1 MTPSSTTKPPPLR
14 IVSFLESNF
23 VTGPA
28 KNVLQFAH
36 SARQPDPAE
45 GLPAVELSIVTFARP
60 HDGPNGLIDGA
71 RRAGLKVHV
80 LEESGPFDPSLL
92 PKVRQLIHSL
102 APDIIQTHHVKSHF
116 LIARSGLNRSYPWIA
131 FHHGYT
137 ATNLKQRLY
146 NQFDRWSL
154 HRPDHLVAV
163 CGPFKNQLTA
173 LGIAP
178 ERISILHNTLAAG
191 PAPDSAAPNSPAIE
205 AARALVPAGIP
216 ILLIVG
222 RLSHEKGHLD
232 LIAALKLL
240 QSQHP
245 QLPWHALFIGEGPAR
260 TPLTAAMAR
269 AGLAARITL
278 AGHQVDVK
286 PFYGLADLFVM
297 PSHSEGSP
305 NALLEAMM
313 ARVPIVATHVGG
325 IPEIVT
331 HGETALLVPPSDPS
345 ALAAALA
352 QLLANPALAQRLAL
366 AAQRQALDH
375 HQPSAYRRQ
384 LARIH
389 LEVLRQKGAPALTH
403 AS

>member
-1 MTPSSTTKPPPLR
+1 MTPSSTTAPPRTLR
-14 IVSFLESNF
+14 VVSFLESNF

-36 SARQPDPAE
+36 SARQPDPGE
-45 GLPAVELSIVTFARP
+45 GLPAVELSVVTFARP
-60 HDGPNGLIDGA
+60 HDGPNGLIDRA
-71 RRAGLKVHV
+71 RRAGLPVHV
-80 LEESGPFDPSLL
+80 LEESGPFDLSLL
-92 PKVRQLIHSL
+92 PKVRQLIRSL

-154 HRPDHLVAV
+154 RHPDHLVTV

-173 LGIAP
+173 FGIP
-178 ERISILHNTLAAG
+178 SERISILHNTLEAS
-191 PAPDSAAPNSPAIE
+191 PAPDSAAMN
-205 AARALVPAGIP
+205 AARSLVPTGAP

-222 RLSHEKGHLD
+222 RLSQEKGHLD
-232 LIAALKLL
+232 LIAALALL
-240 QSQHP
+240 HSQYP

-260 TPLTAAMAR
+260 ASLTAAMAH
-269 AGLAARITL
+269 AALDARISL
-278 AGHQVDVK
+278 PGHQDDVK

-331 HGETALLVPPSDPS
+331 NGETALLVPPSDPV

-352 QLLANPALAQRLAL
+352 QLLANPALAQRLAD

-384 LARIH
+384 LAKIH
-389 LEVLRQKGAPALTH
+389 LQVLRQKGSPALTH

>member
-71 RRAGLKVHV
+71 RRAGLPVHV
-80 LEESGPFDPSLL
+80 LEESGPFDLSLL

-102 APDIIQTHHVKSHF
+102 APGIIQTHHVKSHF

-154 HRPDHLVAV
+154 HHPDHLVAV

-173 LGIAP
+173 LGIPP
-178 ERISILHNTLAAG
+178 ERISILHNTLAAS
-191 PAPDSAAPNSPAIE
+191 PAPNSEAIH
-205 AARALVPAGIP
+205 AARALVPAGAP

-245 QLPWHALFIGEGPAR
+245 QLPWHALLIGEGPAR
-260 TPLTAAMAR
+260 APLTAAMAR
-269 AGLAARITL
+269 AGLTDRITL
-278 AGHQVDVK
+278 AGHQEDVK

-313 ARVPIVATHVGG
+313 AHVPIVATHVGG

-331 HGETALLVPPSDPS
+331 HGETALLVPPSDPA

-375 HQPSAYRRQ
+375 HQPAAYRRQ

-389 LEVLRQKGAPALTH
+389 LQVLRQKGSPALTH

>member
-28 KNVLQFAH
+28 KNVFQFAH

-45 GLPAVELSIVTFARP
+45 GLPAVELSVVTFTRP

-92 PKVRQLIHSL
+92 PKVRDLIQSL
-102 APDIIQTHHVKSHF
+102 APSIIQTHHVKSHF
-116 LIARSGLNRSYPWIA
+116 LIARSGLSRYYPWIA

-178 ERISILHNTLAAG
+178 ERISILHNTLAPS
-191 PAPDSAAPNSPAIE
+191 PAPDAAAIQ
-205 AARALVPAGIP
+205 AARTLVPAGVP

-232 LIAALKLL
+232 LIAALQLL

-245 QLPWHALFIGEGPAR
+245 QLPWHALFIGEGLAR
-260 TPLTAAMAR
+260 AALTAAIAR
-269 AGLAARITL
+269 VGLTARITL
-278 AGHQVDVK
+278 AGHQADVK

-313 ARVPIVATHVGG
+313 ERVPIVATHVGG

-331 HGETALLVPPSDPS
+331 NGETALLVPPSDPA

-352 QLLANPALAQRLAL
+352 QLLAHPALAQRLAL

-375 HQPSAYRRQ
+375 HQPHAYRRQ

-389 LEVLRQKGAPALTH
+389 LQVLRQKGSCALLH

>member
-1 MTPSSTTKPPPLR
+1 MTFAQSTSSSTTRPPRALR

-28 KNVLQFAH
+28 KNVFQFAH
-36 SARQPDPAE
+36 SALQPDAE
-45 GLPAVELSIVTFARP
+45 GHPSVELSIVTFTRP
-60 HDGPNGLIDGA
+60 HDGPNGLIEGA
-71 RRAGLKVHV
+71 RAAGLTVHP

-92 PKVRQLIHSL
+92 PKVRELIHSL

-116 LIARSGLNRSYPWIA
+116 LLARSGLHLTYPWIA

-154 HRPDHLVAV
+154 RHPDHLVAV

-173 LGIAP
+173 LGIP
-178 ERISILHNTLAAG
+178 PQRISILHNTLEPWPPDPAAI
-191 PAPDSAAPNSPAIE
+191 A
-205 AARALVPAGIP
+205 AARAPLPPNVP

-232 LIAALKLL
+232 LIQALQLL

-245 QLPWHALFIGEGPAR
+245 QLPWHALLIGEGPAR
-260 TPLTAAMAR
+260 APLTAAI
-269 AGLAARITL
+269 AAANLVSRVTL
-278 AGHQVDVK
+278 AGHHADVK

-313 ARVPIVATHVGG
+313 GSVPIVASQVGG

-331 HGETALLVPPSDPS
+331 HEETALLVPPRDPP

-352 QLLANPALAQRLAL
+352 ALLSDLPQARRLATAAQHRALA
-366 AAQRQALDH
+366 H

-384 LARIH
+384 LAEIH
-389 LEVLRQKGAPALTH
+389 LQVLRQKGSPALTH
-403 AS
+403 AP

>member
-313 ARVPIVATHVGG
+313 AHVPIVATHVGG

-331 HGETALLVPPSDPS
+331 HGETALLVPPSDPA
-345 ALAAALA
+345 ALSAALA

>member
-1 MTPSSTTKPPPLR
+1 MTPSSTTAPPRTLR
-14 IVSFLESNF
+14 VVSFLESNF

-36 SARQPDPAE
+36 SARQPDPGE
-45 GLPAVELSIVTFARP
+45 GLPAVELSVVTFARP

-71 RRAGLKVHV
+71 RRAGLFVHV

-154 HRPDHLVAV
+154 HHPDHLVTV

-173 LGIAP
+173 FGIAP
-178 ERISILHNTLAAG
+178 ERISILHNTLAAD
-191 PAPDSAAPNSPAIE
+191 PAPDSASIQT
-205 AARALVPAGIP
+205 ARALVPEGAP
-216 ILLIVG
+216 ILLMVG

-232 LIAALKLL
+232 LIAALALL
-240 QSQHP
+240 HSQYP

-260 TPLTAAMAR
+260 ASLTAAIAH
-269 AGLAARITL
+269 AGLDARISL
-278 AGHQVDVK
+278 PGHQEDVK

-331 HGETALLVPPSDPS
+331 HGETALLVPPSDPV

-352 QLLANPALAQRLAL
+352 QLLANPALAQRLAD

-384 LARIH
+384 LAKIH
-389 LEVLRQKGAPALTH
+389 LQVLRQKGSPALTH

>member
-1 MTPSSTTKPPPLR
+1 MTLSSTTTPPPLR

-36 SARQPDPAE
+36 SARQPDPGE
-45 GLPAVELSIVTFARP
+45 GLPAVELSVVTFARP

-71 RRAGLKVHV
+71 RRAGLFVHV

-154 HRPDHLVAV
+154 HHPDHLVTV

-173 LGIAP
+173 FGIP
-178 ERISILHNTLAAG
+178 SERISILHNTLEAS
-191 PAPDSAAPNSPAIE
+191 PAPDSAAMN
-205 AARALVPAGIP
+205 AARSLLPSGVP

-222 RLSHEKGHLD
+222 RLSQEKGHLD
-232 LIAALKLL
+232 LIAALALL
-240 QSQHP
+240 HSQYP

-260 TPLTAAMAR
+260 ASLTAAIAH
-269 AGLAARITL
+269 AGLDARISL
-278 AGHQVDVK
+278 PGHQDDVK

-313 ARVPIVATHVGG
+313 ARVPIIATHVGG

-331 HGETALLVPPSDPS
+331 HGETALLVPPSDPG

-352 QLLANPALAQRLAL
+352 QLLANPALAQRLAD

-375 HQPSAYRRQ
+375 HQPSAYRRH
-384 LARIH
+384 LAGIH
-389 LEVLRQKGAPALTH
+389 LQVLRQKGSPALTH